1 MSEDGG
7 QSLSGEFLILEKS
20 SSNNNN
26 DDDDDDDDEF
36 SFQEVVIV
44 E

>member
-26 DDDDDDDDEF
+26 NDDDDDEF